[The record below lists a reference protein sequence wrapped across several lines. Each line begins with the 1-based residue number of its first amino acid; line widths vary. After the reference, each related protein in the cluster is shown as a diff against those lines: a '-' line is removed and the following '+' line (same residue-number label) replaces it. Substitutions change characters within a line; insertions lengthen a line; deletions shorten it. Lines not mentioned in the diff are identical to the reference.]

1 MTPSSD
7 NPMPDRVLSL
17 EVMVNGAKTGT
28 WLLVVEIV
36 GVLASDPKFQS

>member
-7 NPMPDRVLSL
+7 NPTPDRVLSL
-17 EVMVNGAKTGT
+17 DVIVNGAKTGT

-36 GVLASDPKFQS
+36 GVLAPGPKFQS